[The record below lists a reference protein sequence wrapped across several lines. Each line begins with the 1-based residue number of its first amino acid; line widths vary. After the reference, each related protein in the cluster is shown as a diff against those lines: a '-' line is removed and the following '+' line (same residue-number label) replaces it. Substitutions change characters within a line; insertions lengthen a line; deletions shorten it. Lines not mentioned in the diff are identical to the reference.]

1 MFIKPRKLTPDSKI
15 ATVSLSSGFVTD
27 VQHRYDAAKRQIRET
42 FGWQVTEAPN
52 AFRGSEYLYRNPQAR
67 ADDLHWALSNP
78 DIEGIISII
87 GGDDSVRLLPFLDLD
102 LICNNP
108 KVFMGF
114 SDSTITLMQFLRAGV
129 VAFHGPAML
138 TDLAE
143 HGGIHPYVRSSV
155 AQTLM
160 GTAPVKFAAAPE
172 WTGQRVE
179 WMDPA
184 LQEARRQF
192 EPSEGWVWL
201 QGEGKVSGHTIGG
214 CIEVLD
220 MLNGTPGWP
229 APELWK
235 GAVLCLETSEEAPPP
250 AQVGYWLRNFGAQGI
265 LSHANG
271 LLLARPHRYP
281 PDWIPELYGWVKK
294 VLWEY
299 GREDLPVVA
308 NMDFGHTSPQMVMPL
323 GIQTELDVEKRT
335 VRMLEAAV
343 D

>member
-1 MFIKPRKLTPDSKI
+1 MWIKPRKLTPDSKI

-27 VQHRYDAAKRQIRET
+27 VPHRYEAAKRQIHQA

-67 ADDLHWALSNP
+67 ADDLHWALSHP
-78 DIEGIISII
+78 DIDGIISII
-87 GGDDSVRLLPFLDLD
+87 GGDDSVRLLPHLDLE
-102 LICNNP
+102 LIRRHP

-143 HGGIHPYVRSSV
+143 HGGIHPYVEFSV
-155 AQTLM
+155 RHTLM
-160 GTAPVKFAAAPE
+160 ETAPVQFNAASE

-184 LQEARRQF
+184 LQEHPRQF
-192 EPSEGWVWL
+192 EPSAGWVWL
-201 QGEGKVSGHTIGG
+201 QGERCVSGHTIGG

-220 MLNGTPGWP
+220 MLNGTSGWP
-229 APELWK
+229 APEVWK

-250 AQVGYWLRNFGAQGI
+250 SQVGYWLRNFGAQGM
-265 LSHANG
+265 LSSARA

-281 PDWIPELYGWVKK
+281 EEWVPELYDWVKK
-294 VLWEY
+294 VLWSMA
-299 GREDLPVVA
+299 GRTCLWWRTWTLGTPVRRWSFLWA
-308 NMDFGHTSPQMVMPL
+308 FTL
-323 GIQTELDVEKRT
+323 K
-335 VRMLEAAV
+335 
-343 D
+343 

>member
-1 MFIKPRKLTPDSKI
+1 MFIKPLHLDSDATI
-15 ATVSLSSGFVTD
+15 ATVSLSSGFVTE
-27 VQHRYDAAKRQIRET
+27 VLHRYEAAKRQIKQA
-42 FGWQVTEAPN
+42 FGWQVRETPN
-52 AFRGSEYLYRNPQAR
+52 AFRGSEYLYRNLQAR
-67 ADDLHWALSNP
+67 ADDLHWALCNP
-78 DIEGIISII
+78 DINGIISII

-102 LICNNP
+102 LIRAHP

-143 HGGIHPYVRSSV
+143 HGGLHPYVQASV
-155 AQTLM
+155 AETLM
-160 GTAPVKFAAAPE
+160 QTDSLHFSAAPE

-184 LQEARRQF
+184 LQEQKRQF
-192 EPSEGWVWL
+192 EPSEGWGWL
-201 QGEGKVSGHTIGG
+201 QGEGCVSGHTIGG

-235 GAVLCLETSEEAPPP
+235 GSVLCLETSEDAPPP

-265 LSHANG
+265 LSGAKA

-281 PDWIPELYGWVKK
+281 AEWVPELYQWVKR
-294 VLWEY
+294 VLREY

-308 NMDFGHTSPQMVMPL
+308 NMDFGHTSPQMVLPL
-323 GIQTELDVEKRT
+323 GIQVEVDVSRQSI
-335 VRMLEAAV
+335 RMLEAAV
-343 D
+343 L